1 MPLSEYEIKNFE
13 TIQQAHEDGNLALL
27 ESHRVSDGKRVAL
40 ICGIMPPTE
49 EDETYNITPF
59 AEMIDGDPFEL
70 YEPPFE
76 DDEGDSEPEV
86 GSGASDDEGDGGG
99 SATEETDG

>member
-1 MPLSEYEIKNFE
+1 MMALSEYEKKNFE

-40 ICGIMPPTE
+40 ICGVAPPTE

-70 YEPPFE
+70 YEPPFPEEEIGEASE
-76 DDEGDSEPEV
+76 DADDSSGDVPAE
-86 GSGASDDEGDGGG
+86 
-99 SATEETDG
+99 